1 MSIDK
6 CITLDT
12 KAFDAVKDLKDEIIT
27 DYDRINSDYDKIITK
42 LLANWKGRGA
52 DAFREDA
59 TKVKTNI
66 GGIYDILKTMCDT
79 LDDCRKV
86 IAEADSGNGDFC
98 RSPLSDTAPA
108 KSSESSGGGGGGAG
122 W

>member
-1 MSIDK
+1 MTAEK

-12 KAFDAVKDLKDEIIT
+12 KAFDAVKDLKDGIVA
-27 DYDRINSDYDKIITK
+27 DYDKINADYDKIIRV
-42 LLANWKGRGA
+42 LLAGWEGKGA

-59 TKVKTNI
+59 AKVKTNI

-86 IAEADSGNGDFC
+86 FAEADSGNGEFC
-98 RSPLSDTAPA
+98 RSPF
-108 KSSESSGGGGGGAG
+108 SE
-122 W
+122 